1 MANITVELS
10 AEKTWD
16 DYFGKTLYTFIKREN
31 LNMLT
36 FPVGTKLFYIT
47 TEPDFTLQQAQELR
61 NQIVANYS
69 DTLSSLTKG

>member
-1 MANITVELS
+1 
-10 AEKTWD
+10 
-16 DYFGKTLYTFIKREN
+16 
-31 LNMLT
+31 MLT

-69 DTLSSLTKG
+69 ETLSSLTKG